1 MNRNFKFN
9 PAEAADPIYFEQIF
23 AEKPGGGMLANPDY
37 DVPKSVAVG
46 KNGSGLYAP
55 IKAYKVV
62 EAAESDATTL
72 KIAKGSGIQEGDVLA
87 TGTIGVACTA
97 VDTTTSEDYDVV
109 TVSLGVAIAAGTTLY
124 QAAAASVEAGYYDAE
139 STDEGALKVVASG
152 ATTGQINLADVT
164 PYKGEKS
171 PLAANDY
178 VVKKEQA
185 DAEPK
190 YTPEYILGTFVPK
203 GEGDFEVRLING
215 ANLRKETANVAKEV
229 VAKMKSIELV

>member
-9 PAEAADPIYFEQIF
+9 PAEAPDPIYFEQIF

-46 KNGSGLYAP
+46 KKANGMYAP
-55 IKAYKVV
+55 IKAYRLV
-62 EAAESDATTL
+62 EAAEADATTI
-72 KIAKGSGIQEGDVLA
+72 KIAKGSGVKKGDVMA
-87 TGTIGVACTA
+87 TGKVAVACTN
-97 VDTTTSEDYDVV
+97 VDSTTSEDYDVV
-109 TVSLGVAIAAGTTLY
+109 TVALGVAINAGKVLFE
-124 QAAAASVEAGYYDAE
+124 AAAESVEAGYYDAE

-190 YTPEYILGTFVPK
+190 YQPLYILGTFVQK
-203 GEGDFEVRLING
+203 GEGDYEVRLING
-215 ANLRKETANVAKEV
+215 ANLRKETANVADEV
-229 VAKMKSIELV
+229 VALMKSIALV